1 MSIPRIVGLV
11 LLVVGIALFSVGM
24 NSADSLADRLSD
36 RFTGHYTD
44 QTTWFIIGGL
54 GAGVGGLALLI
65 FGSGRRTG

>member
-36 RFTGHYTD
+36 RFTGD
-44 QTTWFIIGGL
+44 RKS
-54 GAGVGGLALLI
+54 VV
-65 FGSGRRTG
+65 